1 MRIQLFQPQ
10 AIHELGDRTNQ
21 EDSIYPLKGK
31 ATDQNR
37 VFVVCDGMGGMD
49 KGEVASVT
57 VCDAIG
63 SICESLYDPRKPF
76 TDENFQHALQQAY
89 NALDAA
95 DVRREGTMG
104 TTMTFICFHSGG
116 CLVAHIGDSRIYHL
130 RPSLGYP
137 EGVRFR
143 SCDHSLV
150 QKLYDLG
157 EISYNDMVTS
167 SRKNIILKALQP
179 YQEQRTKATYAHITD
194 VKAGDY
200 FYLCTDG
207 MLEQMEDDELFN
219 IVCNPDNT
227 DEEKAQQLI
236 ELTKNNADNHS
247 GYLIRVKGVLLNP
260 PADSLLLS
268 DEQELRAKN
277 KALNDTRKNEVWIY
291 DDSLASHEEQAMQKP
306 AGSASSSQ
314 PKTTHKKA
322 KKGFNKLLLLIPV
335 VFVLFIIVGVVG
347 LFVALRHLDFGSSE
361 PDIEVTELRNLSPTE
376 ALDALSGLHL
386 SLSEIQEIEKNVV
399 HMGIVADEELLNR
412 RLIAL
417 KHLYSN
423 EFLRDNHTVQNL
435 RNVYLLYSTN
445 FSESQ
450 QNVFK
455 WFFALPPRQQKQW
468 EYVQGNV
475 QNFNDFRHRVEAEI
489 NRSSGD

>member
-10 AIHELGDRTNQ
+10 AIHELGGRTNQ

-57 VCDAIG
+57 VCNAIG

-76 TDENFQHALQQAY
+76 TDGNFQHALQQAY

-95 DVRREGTMG
+95 DVGREGTMG

-137 EGVRFR
+137 EGIRFR

-157 EISYNDMVTS
+157 EISYNDMATS

-179 YQEQRTKATYAHITD
+179 NQAQRTKATFAHITD

-219 IVCNPDNT
+219 IVSNPDNT

-291 DDSLASHEEQAMQKP
+291 DDSSAPLEEQVMQKP
-306 AGSASSSQ
+306 ASSSQ
-314 PKTTHKKA
+314 PKTPKKKV
-322 KKGFNKLLLLIPV
+322 KKGFNKLFLLIPV

-347 LFVALRHLDFGSSE
+347 IFVALKHLDFGGSE
-361 PDIEVTELRNLSPTE
+361 PDSEVTELRHLSPAE
-376 ALDALSGLHL
+376 ALDALSGLNL
-386 SLSEIQEIEKNVV
+386 SLSEIQEIEKNVA
-399 HMGIVADEELLNR
+399 HMGTVADEEQLNR

-423 EFLRDNHTVQNL
+423 EFLRGNHTVQNL

-450 QNVFK
+450 REVFK
-455 WFFALPPRQQKQW
+455 WFFNLPSRQQKQW